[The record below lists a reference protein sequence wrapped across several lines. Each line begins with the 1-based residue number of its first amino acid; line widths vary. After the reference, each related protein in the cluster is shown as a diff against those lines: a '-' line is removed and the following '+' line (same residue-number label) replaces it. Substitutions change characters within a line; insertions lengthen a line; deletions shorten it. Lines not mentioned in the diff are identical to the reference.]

1 MIPLTS
7 EQDKTQLK
15 EHALELIK
23 RHSFEGIRIIAEV
36 LKAQDIEIENADFF
50 LRKSC
55 EKDQIEVVKYLLEHL
70 KKRGENIRSNL
81 THCLNYSSQAGHLEI
96 VKYAVD
102 QGADVQNDYHFPLRW
117 AASHGHLETVKYLVE
132 SGSDIH
138 ALNNCA
144 LRWSTEDG
152 HLEIVKY
159 LIENGANTVALYVNE
174 DEENYIEE
182 ARKKGHTAVVEYL
195 EGIVKND

>member
-1 MIPLTS
+1 MIALTS
-7 EQDKTQLK
+7 EQDKTQLR
-15 EHALELIK
+15 EHALELLK
-23 RHSFEGIRIIAEV
+23 RYSFEGIIIIAEV
-36 LKAQDIEIENADFF
+36 LKEQDIEIENANFF
-50 LRKSC
+50 LRKAC
-55 EKDQIEVVKYLLEHL
+55 EKGHIEIVKYLLNQF
-70 KKRGENIRSNL
+70 KKRGDNIRSNL
-81 THCLNYSSQAGHLEI
+81 THCLNYSSQTGHLEL
-96 VKYAVD
+96 VKYLIE
-102 QGADVQNDYHFPLRW
+102 QGADIQNDYNFPLRW

-132 SGSDIH
+132 SGCDIH

-182 ARKKGHTAVVEYL
+182 ARKKGHKAVVEYL
-195 EGIVKND
+195 EDVLKND